1 MPDLK
6 EEEYDLCHSND
17 NLTDSSQ
24 STLQTVLVTFR
35 IDKPSVKHIKRV
47 RFNSLVEVKFI
58 PRRKKEKK
66 RKNKLEAEDREEN
79 PCADDAT
86 EETNHGVSASDNLA
100 GKVTDFKGEVSI
112 CEQWVATATEKVSE
126 TGKKDSCLENAPQ
139 KFEVEVEKALD
150 KPSSNSTLNAET
162 SERTS
167 SVKEITSENNESG
180 SVNAGVVKSRRIL
193 RRESYTT
200 NKITLGEDYIGN
212 AMRLGPM
219 TFPITPPIQF
229 SEFPARNAKRQSLH
243 EFGPKTV
250 WRLEKQA
257 VKFCQEAEAL
267 ITQVTE
273 NNAQI
278 QSKLKQ
284 QSATILYGGNQ
295 RHAFSKEYTSFKKP
309 SMMPGN
315 TSFEK
320 PASQDVCGGK
330 PVTRFPYI
338 NRKKQRS
345 MVGLSPTSSPSE
357 LCLPQLLFYD
367 GNGAGSPPA
376 RADGRGEYSD
386 NRESKREHLKPAEAT
401 KGKLFIHYSYGA
413 AKKLGL
419 R

>member
-66 RKNKLEAEDREEN
+66 RKNKPEAEDREEN
-79 PCADDAT
+79 PCVDDAT
-86 EETNHGVSASDNLA
+86 EKMNYGVSTSDKG
-100 GKVTDFKGEVSI
+100 GKEIDFKGEVSI

-139 KFEVEVEKALD
+139 KFEAEVEKALE
-150 KPSSNSTLNAET
+150 KPSSDSTLNAET
-162 SERTS
+162 SETTS
-167 SVKEITSENNESG
+167 SVKETTSENNEPSRL
-180 SVNAGVVKSRRIL
+180 NAGVVKSRRIV

-200 NKITLGEDYIGN
+200 NKITLGKDYIGN
-212 AMRLGPM
+212 AMRLGPT

-229 SEFPARNAKRQSLH
+229 REFPARNAKRQSAH
-243 EFGPKTV
+243 EFGPNAV

-273 NNAQI
+273 KNAHI
-278 QSKLKQ
+278 QSKLQKQ
-284 QSATILYGGNQ
+284 SDTILLGANQ

-320 PASQDVCGGK
+320 PVSQDVCGGK
-330 PVTRFPYI
+330 LVTRFPYI
-338 NRKKQRS
+338 NRQKQQS

-367 GNGAGSPPA
+367 EKSARSSPA
-376 RADGRGEYSD
+376 RADGREEYSD
-386 NRESKREHLKPAEAT
+386 NRESKFAHLKPGEAAN
-401 KGKLFIHYSYGA
+401 GKLFIHYSHGA